1 MQGMGTM
8 TARKPRKDKFSRLDI
23 IGEHELKVRECS
35 DDRLYGR
42 CGCGMFEQYVNNRNL
57 TCYERMNDAFLKHV
71 QAVRDA
77 MRGHTEG

>member
-1 MQGMGTM
+1 M
-8 TARKPRKDKFSRLDI
+8 TSRKPRKDKFSRLDI

-42 CGCGMFEQYVNNRNL
+42 CSCGKFEQYVHCYNL
-57 TCYERMNDAFLKHV
+57 TAYERMNDAFLKHV

-77 MRGHTEG
+77 MRGHTGG